1 MNRKSRFLKGA
12 LTAAVAFS
20 VTTIAACTPSS
31 NMKADD
37 SGQSDAQTL
46 TIWHYYSVDDQL
58 KTLESYKASFEADH
72 PGITV
77 DNVYV
82 PQDQINSKVIT
93 AAGSGSGPDIVVF
106 DGYSATTL
114 IAANAVQSIDSYW
127 EGFDSADQFPD
138 GTVTKVDGK
147 RYTVQGYTN
156 TLALFYNKT
165 ILDEVGVNAPT
176 TLEELESSL
185 AKVTEAGYEGIV
197 LAGQA
202 DVQGAFQAYPWETA
216 VGFNYENP
224 DSAAL
229 AKAFERV
236 RGWIDKGWLS
246 EEAATWDQ
254 NVPFTR
260 FTAGGIAFA
269 ENGNWQLTGLTQD
282 ASFDWGVV
290 KLPVGDGRVYLGG
303 EAEGI
308 GVNSKN
314 PDLAWQYLTETF
326 LSKEGQLGALKHV
339 GAIPTRLDA
348 ASDEAIA
355 SDPNLSV
362 FASVIADQGA
372 PFPDPV
378 IPANNNEKTILAAGQ
393 AWSAALSGQTAPMDA
408 ATHFLGQLDSLLK
421 AE

>member
-1 MNRKSRFLKGA
+1 
-12 LTAAVAFS
+12 
-20 VTTIAACTPSS
+20 
-31 NMKADD
+31 
-37 SGQSDAQTL
+37 
-46 TIWHYYSVDDQL
+46 
-58 KTLESYKASFEADH
+58 
-72 PGITV
+72 
-77 DNVYV
+77 
-82 PQDQINSKVIT
+82 
-93 AAGSGSGPDIVVF
+93 
-106 DGYSATTL
+106 
-114 IAANAVQSIDSYW
+114 
-127 EGFDSADQFPD
+127 
-138 GTVTKVDGK
+138 
-147 RYTVQGYTN
+147 
-156 TLALFYNKT
+156 
-165 ILDEVGVNAPT
+165 PT

-216 VGFNYENP
+216 EGFNYENP
-224 DSAAL
+224 DAATL

-236 RGWIDKGWLS
+236 RSWIDKGWLS

-269 ENGNWQLTGLTQD
+269 ENGNWQLTGLSQD

-326 LSKEGQLGALKHV
+326 LSKEGQLDALEHV

-348 ASDEAIA
+348 ASDETIA
-355 SDPNLSV
+355 NDPNLSV

-408 ATHFLGQLDSLLK
+408 AKHFLGQLDSLLK